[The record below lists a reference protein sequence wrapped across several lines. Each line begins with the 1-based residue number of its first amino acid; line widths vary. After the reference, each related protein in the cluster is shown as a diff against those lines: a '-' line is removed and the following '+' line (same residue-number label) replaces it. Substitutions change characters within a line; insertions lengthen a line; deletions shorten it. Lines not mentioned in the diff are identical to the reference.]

1 MAKKPTATEQRV
13 VLSNVS
19 WQQFEQL
26 LVELGAERQARLTY
40 VRGKLELMTPIEEH
54 DRCNKLIES
63 LLLLL
68 ADEQALPLI
77 PLMSVLLKQPQL
89 GCATEPD
96 ACYYVGD
103 PPTVTSGDLDLTHTP
118 APDLLVEVAFTKSAI
133 DKLPLYAAMAI
144 PEVWRY
150 LTTPG
155 DQTLKG
161 KLTLYRL
168 VDQHYIEQPTSVLF
182 PFLTAR
188 RVLEF
193 LEQSDAISL
202 AAALRLLRSW
212 IQDQGP

>member
-1 MAKKPTATEQRV
+1 MAKKPTTTEQRV
-13 VLSNVS
+13 VLPNVS

-40 VRGKLELMTPIEEH
+40 ARGNLELMTPIEEH

-63 LLLLL
+63 LLLVL
-68 ADEQALPLI
+68 ADELALPLTPVMPI
-77 PLMSVLLKQPQL
+77 LLKQPQL

-96 ACYYVGD
+96 ACYYAGS
-103 PPTVTSGDLDLTHTP
+103 PPAIAGEIDLTQDP

-155 DQTLKG
+155 DQVLKG
-161 KLTLYRL
+161 QLIMYRL
-168 VDQHYIEQPTSVLF
+168 ADQRYLEQPTSAIF
-182 PFLTAR
+182 PFLTAQ

-212 IQDQGP
+212 IKDQAP